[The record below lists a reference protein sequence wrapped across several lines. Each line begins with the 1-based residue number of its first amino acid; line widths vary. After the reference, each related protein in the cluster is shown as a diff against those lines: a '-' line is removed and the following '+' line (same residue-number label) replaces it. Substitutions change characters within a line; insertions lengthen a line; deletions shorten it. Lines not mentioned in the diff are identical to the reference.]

1 MPLVRITVIEGAF
14 SANQK
19 RQIVEG
25 VTEVLVAVHNESVRA
40 TTWVIVDEVADGDWG
55 VAGHVLTADDLRTT
69 AVATTA

>member
-25 VTEVLVAVHNESVRA
+25 VTEVLVAVHDEGVRA
-40 TTWVIVDEVADGDWG
+40 ATWVIVDEVAEGDWG
-55 VAGHVLTADDLRTT
+55 VAGHVLTAGDLRTT